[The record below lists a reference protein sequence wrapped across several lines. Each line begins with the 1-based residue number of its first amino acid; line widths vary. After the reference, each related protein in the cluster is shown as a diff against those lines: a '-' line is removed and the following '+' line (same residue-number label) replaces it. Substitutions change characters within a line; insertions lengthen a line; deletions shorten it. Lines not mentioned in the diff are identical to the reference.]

1 MRLNK
6 TPEDALNEVQKK
18 VETELK
24 RQMKY
29 ERMRDL

>member
-6 TPEDALNEVQKK
+6 TPEEALNEVQKK
-18 VETELK
+18 VEIELK

-29 ERMRDL
+29 EKLRG